1 MSTII
6 TRLYSSAD
14 KAKTVASRL
23 KQEEYRDGD
32 FDVIAK
38 GRKGSL
44 KTLKADIAAAGV
56 YPNAAAIYSER
67 VAEGD
72 VLVVVRAPIG
82 QAVKARAI
90 VDEVGSIDA
99 GVKHTEV
106 YKGTG
111 TSSARLARQ
120 RHLPPLL
127 PNQARIMTDDGL
139 IRSGTPFSSL
149 FGIPLLTSGPTG
161 KARLITKRTTP
172 FSSFF
177 GMSLLA
183 RNSGRSQLMTR
194 NTTPFSSLFGLPLL
208 KERR

>member
-14 KAKTVASRL
+14 KAKIVAARL
-23 KQEEYRDGD
+23 KAEEYLDRDV
-32 FDVIAK
+32 DVIAK

-44 KTLKADIAAAGV
+44 KTLKADISAAGV
-56 YPNAAAIYSER
+56 YPNAAATYAER
-67 VAEGD
+67 VADGD

-82 QAVKARAI
+82 QAIKAKAV

-99 GVKHTEV
+99 GVKYTEV

-127 PNQARIMTDDGL
+127 PNEAKIMTNDGL

-149 FGIPLLTSGPTG
+149 FGIPLLSSGRTG

-183 RNSGRSQLMTR
+183 RNSGRSQLMTQ
-194 NTTPFSSLFGLPLL
+194 NTTPFSSMFGLPLL
-208 KERR
+208 KDRR